1 MKIDESCINHN
12 ALRLI
17 KEALSDPYYLCSSE
31 TDRPDEANF
40 RIAMM
45 MIGEANGVIAMANAM
60 KEVLKV

>member
-1 MKIDESCINHN
+1 MKIDEGCINHN

-17 KEALSDPYYLCSSE
+17 ENIGDDPYYLCRCEDDKSVE
-31 TDRPDEANF
+31 QNF